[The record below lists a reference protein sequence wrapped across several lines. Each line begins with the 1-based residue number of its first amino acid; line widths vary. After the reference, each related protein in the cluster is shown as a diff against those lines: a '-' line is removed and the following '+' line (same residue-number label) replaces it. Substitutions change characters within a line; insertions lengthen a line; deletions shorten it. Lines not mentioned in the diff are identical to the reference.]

1 MSEKLNFVFFCSS
14 GKTEVSRK
22 KIVEDLMTV
31 FHGLLGQ
38 PKSVL
43 LLDWKT
49 NNEFEH
55 SWERADSLLSIS
67 LLPTNLLTVYLENN
81 LESSCYTSS
90 IQFQDIGESYSYVV
104 SLPASIK
111 VNIEMVLSKFYDICV
126 DNISNEIIMLIGKEV
141 ELSDETNTI
150 DRIIEYALQPHSLVG
165 WVFVVDKYQYKLTAI
180 FKPICYLNRYSIYK
194 RA

>member
-14 GKTEVSRK
+14 GKTEASRK
-22 KIVEDLMTV
+22 KVVENLMTV

-43 LLDWKT
+43 LLDWMANK
-49 NNEFEH
+49 EFEH
-55 SWERADSLLSIS
+55 SWDRADSLLSIT

-81 LESSCYTSS
+81 LEPLCYTSS

-104 SLPASIK
+104 SLPASIN
-111 VNIEMVLSKFYDICV
+111 VNIEIILRKFCDIYV
-126 DNISNEIIMLIGKEV
+126 DNANNEIIMLIGKEV
-141 ELSDETNTI
+141 ELSDETNSI
-150 DRIIEYALQPHSLVG
+150 ESIIEYALQPHSLVDWILVG
-165 WVFVVDKYQYKLTAI
+165 DKYQYKLTDI
-180 FKPICYLNRYSIYK
+180 FKPICCLNRYSIST